1 MQIEG
6 DTCYVRHFARAD
18 EEFVFLTHYIEVWEN
33 GYLSD
38 VYNIDVED
46 IYYEK
51 AGHHGVDPDEKYAGT
66 YIMKKQYLRWT
77 MQIEQAKK
85 TAVKM
90 LQQSASPINRNIEVG
105 DYILYTWIDDEDDE
119 EFRNNNAYYGMRIVE
134 IKDDCLFVQNILIGE
149 HSFDSSDEL
158 QCHESLNDIL
168 RNSCFITAKAFIS
181 THDYMRNFCKHLL
194 EEIKIHART
203 TEQI

>member
-158 QCHESLNDIL
+158 QCHKSLNDIL

>member
-77 MQIEQAKK
+77 RQIEQAKK

-90 LQQSASPINRNIEVG
+90 LQQSASPINRKFEVG
-105 DYILYTWIDDEDDE
+105 DYILYTWKDDEDDE
-119 EFRNNNAYYGMRIVE
+119 EFRYDNAYYGMRIVE

-158 QCHESLNDIL
+158 QCHKSLNDIL
-168 RNSCFITAKAFIS
+168 RNSCFITTDAFIS
-181 THDYMRNFCKHLL
+181 THDYMRNFCKRLL
-194 EEIKIHART
+194 EEIKRHART

>member
-51 AGHHGVDPDEKYAGT
+51 AGHHGVDSDEKYAGT

-77 MQIEQAKK
+77 RQIEQAKK

-90 LQQSASPINRNIEVG
+90 LQQSASPINRKFEVG
-105 DYILYTWIDDEDDE
+105 DYILYTWKDDEDDE
-119 EFRNNNAYYGMRIVE
+119 EFRYDNAYYGMRIVE

-149 HSFDSSDEL
+149 HRFDSSDEL
-158 QCHESLNDIL
+158 QCHKSLNDIL
-168 RNSCFITAKAFIS
+168 RNSCFITTDAFIS
-181 THDYMRNFCKHLL
+181 THDYMRNFCKRLL
-194 EEIKIHART
+194 EEIKRHART

>member
-6 DTCYVRHFARAD
+6 DTCYVRHFARTD

-33 GYLSD
+33 GYTVD
-38 VYNIDVED
+38 DYIIYNED
-46 IYYEK
+46 IYYEN

-77 MQIEQAKK
+77 RQIEQAKE

-90 LQQSASPINRNIEVG
+90 LQQTASPINRNLEVG
-105 DYILYTWIDDEDDE
+105 DFIFYTWIDDEEDE
-119 EFRNNNAYYGMRIVE
+119 EFRYDNAYYGMRIVE

-149 HSFDSSDEL
+149 HSFDSCDDVR
-158 QCHESLNDIL
+158 CHESLNDIL
-168 RNSCFITAKAFIS
+168 RNSCFITSEAFIS

-194 EEIKIHART
+194 EEIKIHDRT